1 MAQKSVRDLFIDKD
15 YNVPFVEKPAK
26 PENIV
31 NSELNKNRPLL
42 QFVRNLPRVYGT
54 DLIRIESR
62 GSIDPARTLA
72 VKSSRP
78 ASAKGSGGGFGRFL
92 SNLLGQNGAYRPS
105 DTIFPEDGVSPPV
118 SKDGQPINQDWNG
131 LKNAVEA
138 DKNYVDIARQALF
151 FKQPGANPLTG
162 LLKGNNP
169 KEIAQEAVGRA
180 LGEAQKLITKGIT
193 GALTSKRKKNR
204 NEGSNT
210 LEEDAEKLTFDNKS
224 MGAEYFKTNDASG
237 KQILQSFRKA
247 KIKSWDNLN
256 DRVLSSITKVD
267 REIEKLV
274 ETNTQNIFQYFLIK
288 TSRNNNL
295 LFPAAIES
303 ISETANPEWTDF
315 RYVGSPFKVYRY
327 VGVEREI
334 SIDFKVYYFGDVDD
348 RIANGVMVSQQS
360 SIMKAKLNELRKLVY
375 PDEKVITVDLKNAD
389 YSPLVFRPTI
399 VNFSLGHYYQNMK
412 AIVTGL
418 DISVPKEV
426 SWAHSNPK
434 YDGTIKKPIVY
445 PTCVEVSIKFK
456 PLENATIRTVGDKK
470 KLTYKLDDMSET
482 NGNENAQPNTPS
494 TDPEKTI
501 KTLIVPDAPKTIPVD
516 LKAPASMEAK
526 GDPYAMMG
534 DLR

>member
-1 MAQKSVRDLFIDKD
+1 MAQKSLKDLFTDKD

-26 PENIV
+26 AENIV
-31 NSELNKNRPLL
+31 NSELNPNRPLL
-42 QFVRNLPRVYGT
+42 QFGKNLPKVYGT

-62 GSIDPARTLA
+62 GSIDPARTMA
-72 VKSSRP
+72 VASARP
-78 ASAKGSGGGFGRFL
+78 AKAKGNGGGFGRFL

-105 DTIFPEDGVSPPV
+105 DTIFPADGVSPPV
-118 SKDGQPINQDWNG
+118 SKDGQPINQDWSG
-131 LKNAVEA
+131 LKNAVES
-138 DKNYVDIARQALF
+138 DTDYVDIARQALF

-169 KEIAQEAVGRA
+169 KEMAQEAAGRA

-193 GALTSKRKKNR
+193 GALTHKRKNKR
-204 NEGSNT
+204 NEGNNS
-210 LEEDAEKLTFDNKS
+210 LEEDIKKLTFDNKHT
-224 MGAEYFKTNDASG
+224 GGDYFKTNDASG
-237 KQILQSFRKA
+237 EEILQSFKKA
-247 KIKSWDNLN
+247 KIKSWDSLN
-256 DRVLSSITKVD
+256 HRALSSITKID
-267 REIEKLV
+267 REIQDLV
-274 ETNTQNIFQYFLIK
+274 EKNTQNIFQYFLIK

-334 SIDFKVYYFGDVDD
+334 SIDFKVYYLGDNIDTLG
-348 RIANGVMVSQQS
+348 NGVMFSEQS
-360 SIMKAKLNELRKLVY
+360 WIMKQKLNELRKLVF
-375 PDEKVITVDLKNAD
+375 PDENVVTVDLKNAN

-399 VNFSLGHYYQNMK
+399 VNFSLGHYYQNIK
-412 AIVTGL
+412 AIVTSL

-434 YDGTIKKPIVY
+434 YDGTIQKPIVY

-456 PLENATIRTVGDKK
+456 PLENATIRTVGDGK
-470 KLTYKLDDMSET
+470 KLTYKLDDMSEK
-482 NGNENAQPNTPS
+482 NGDENIPS
-494 TDPEKTI
+494 TDPVKTYNKTI
-501 KTLIVPDAPKTIPVD
+501 MVPDAPKTIPVD

-534 DLR
+534 DLH